1 MTVAGSKESVGR
13 FVLQRLR
20 PYFGLLL
27 GAALLAGVISLC
39 KMALVFVTRDL
50 LNEALQ
56 GGGSDDSG
64 ASQALFF
71 SITIVVLFALQA
83 GARMCRIW
91 ITRYASVMA
100 ERRLR
105 TELFEHILLGSPGR
119 LQRHGRG
126 EALTNIPIDAG
137 RIRTAVGA
145 LVTVVQR
152 PLSALAILAA
162 ATQMSP
168 RLTLVAVATLPLV
181 ALVILGTTHATRKE
195 SAHWHAGLG
204 RLTSFVRDFLDGH
217 RTIRAYRAEQSVA
230 LRFGV
235 LNRAE
240 ARSAL
245 RSSLFRMGAPPA
257 VELASALA
265 VSAVV
270 YVGIHDVA
278 SGAMDGGEF
287 GAFLVALGLLS
298 EPLKGIS
305 VATGLWA
312 EARGGLARV
321 HAVLVDDSSS
331 PPTPSAPL
339 RQPSTAPSEPLSI
352 QLRGLKLQ
360 RGDNVLAE
368 GIDLQLGSSELVIV
382 QGDNGSGKSSLLDLL
397 IGFIEPASQ
406 PETFLWNGRPA
417 GFVDPLERRKRIAL
431 VDQETWIGVGTIE
444 EAIRI
449 GRHDANASELREAA
463 TAAGLSLPLDTL
475 VGDGGRVLSG
485 GEAQR
490 VSLARAMLSQADL
503 LLLDEPCAHLDP
515 EAEEAFLQTLAD
527 LSAERSILMVTH
539 RTAPLLVADRVFEFL
554 DGKLVAGSGGRS

>member
-1 MTVAGSKESVGR
+1 MIRPGSTESVGR
-13 FVLQRLR
+13 FVLHRLR
-20 PYFGLLL
+20 PYFGLLV

-50 LNEALQ
+50 LNETLQ
-56 GGGSDDSG
+56 GGTSDG
-64 ASQALFF
+64 KGVSQALFF
-71 SITIVVLFALQA
+71 SFTIILLFALQA
-83 GARMCRIW
+83 GARVCRIW

-105 TELFEHILLGSPGR
+105 TELFEHILLRSPER

-126 EALTNIPIDAG
+126 EALTNMTVDAS

-181 ALVILGTTHATRKE
+181 GLVILGTTRATRRE

-204 RLTSFVRDFLDGH
+204 RLTSFVRDVLDGH
-217 RTIRAYRAEQSVA
+217 RTIRAYRAEQAVA
-230 LRFGV
+230 LRFDG

-240 ARSAL
+240 ARGSL

-257 VELASALA
+257 VELASAIA

-270 YVGIHDVA
+270 YVGLQDVN
-278 SGAMDGGEF
+278 SGAMDGGQF

-321 HAVLVDDSSS
+321 HVALLDDSSQTSRVSS
-331 PPTPSAPL
+331 PLP
-339 RQPSTAPSEPLSI
+339 QPSDAPSTPLSI
-352 QLRGLKLQ
+352 RLQGLRLE
-360 RGDNVLAE
+360 RGDKVLAE
-368 GIDLQLGSSELVIV
+368 DIDLQLGASELVIV
-382 QGDNGSGKSSLLDLL
+382 QGENGSGKSSLLDLL
-397 IGFIEPASQ
+397 IGFIEPGGL
-406 PETFLWNGRPA
+406 PETFLWDGRPA
-417 GFVDPLERRKRIAL
+417 GSIPPLERRRRIAL

-444 EAIRI
+444 DAIRI
-449 GRHDANASELREAA
+449 GRPDASACDLREAA
-463 TAAGLSLPLDTL
+463 RAAGLSLPLETV
-475 VGDGGRVLSG
+475 VGDGGRSLSG

-490 VSLARAMLSQADL
+490 VSLARAMLSRADL
-503 LLLDEPCAHLDP
+503 LLLDEPCAHLDT
-515 EAEEAFLQTLAD
+515 EAEEAFLRTLET
-527 LSAERSILMVTH
+527 LSGERAILMVTH
-539 RTAPLLVADRVFEFL
+539 RTAPLLLADRVFQFAN
-554 DGKLVAGSGGRS
+554 GKLIPGAGGAP